1 MPIGNKFFM
10 RFKPVREK
18 IKRLTPIQFQLSR
31 RQKHTTLKT
40 EAIGIL
46 CLTKIENKY
55 KFI

>member
-1 MPIGNKFFM
+1 MPIGNKF
-10 RFKPVREK
+10 
-18 IKRLTPIQFQLSR
+18 LCALNLSGKKSKASPR
-31 RQKHTTLKT
+31 YSFNCPDGKNIPTLKT

>member
-18 IKRLTPIQFQLSR
+18 SKASPRYSFNCPDGKNIP
-31 RQKHTTLKT
+31 TLKT